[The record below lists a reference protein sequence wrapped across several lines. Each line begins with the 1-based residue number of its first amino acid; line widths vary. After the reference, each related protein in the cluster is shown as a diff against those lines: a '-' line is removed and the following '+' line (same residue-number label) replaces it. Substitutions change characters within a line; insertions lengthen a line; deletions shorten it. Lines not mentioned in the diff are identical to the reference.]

1 MEKAGRL
8 AEIFRGFFSRYKGKR
23 LAIATHNKADVD
35 GISAAYALSKAL
47 PGSVIVSSEEMNQG
61 AKMLSERLGIGVR
74 RFEEIKKKDFEGLVV
89 VDTSAYTL
97 APDAQGWRILLVID
111 HHRPEG
117 KDMKGEFEILDSSSP
132 SSAEIVYQLL
142 SDPSSGIASK
152 LDAGSAFA
160 LSVGIIADGA
170 RFKSARAQTFAALSE
185 LMGIAQ
191 AQYAELL
198 GYAEPEPE
206 ADAKIAMLKAMQ
218 RVNFIYA
225 GGYIVATSEVGSN
238 ESDAASV
245 ITEAAD
251 VAFVAK
257 WKDREKETRISA
269 RAAKSVKIPLNEVMG
284 EVAKELGGAGGGHAK
299 AAGGAIKAHT
309 DETLKKCVE
318 RFIMRAEK
326 DGKGSG

>member
-8 AEIFRGFFSRYKGKR
+8 AEIFRGFFSKYNGKR
-23 LAIATHNKADVD
+23 IAIATHNKADVD
-35 GISAAYALSKAL
+35 GISAAYALSKAF

-61 AKMLSERLGIGVR
+61 AKMLGERLGIKVE
-74 RFEEIKKKDFEGLVV
+74 RFENIKKKDFEGLIV

-97 APDAQGWRILLVID
+97 APDAQGWKILLIID
-111 HHRPEG
+111 HHRPDG
-117 KDMKGEFEILDSSSP
+117 RDMKGEFEILDPSSP
-132 SSAEIVYQLL
+132 SSAEIIYQIL
-142 SDPSSGIASK
+142 SDPSSKIASSV
-152 LDAGSAFA
+152 DADSAFA

-170 RFKSARAQTFAALSE
+170 RFKSARAQTFTALSK
-185 LMGIAQ
+185 LMEIAQ

-198 GYAEPEPE
+198 EYAEPEPE

-238 ESDAASV
+238 ESDAASI

-257 WKDREKETRISA
+257 WKDKEKETRISA

-299 AAGGAIKAHT
+299 AAGAALKAHT
-309 DETLKKCVE
+309 DESLKKCVE
-318 RFIMRAEK
+318 VFILKAEK
-326 DGKGSG
+326 SRMG